1 MTNNDVTNSNKPA
14 HNKESEQLDIEKI
27 WQGLI
32 GEFLTAKFE
41 ADLNK
46 YVKETFKTIQK
57 GISKSTNIPE
67 DFEDFLDSRK
77 NKKPDELSETE
88 FLKLRMD
95 DLFGYLDSYQDSYL
109 SGVDKV
115 VLRTDYSAFLEKIK
129 TKYHANTWIEEASNN
144 ASSVTF
150 ATHVAKLTHS
160 KIDSSSLTDSV
171 SEARQ
176 DVLTTSSL
184 ANPIIDGAI
193 AGNQFAP
200 IYQFLSLKIDDIT
213 LAQAMASPNNTILKA
228 FAKDDS
234 QLANWNKRF
243 AEVTQSTQL
252 STHTLA
258 KQVYFPID
266 PSIKQQPQYH
276 LLCHLTSSSL
286 AQQIFNKMFND
297 DDKLIKNQYY
307 DKKYHEGV
315 FYDYPQKA
323 AIAVTASNHS
333 NASALNGR
341 RGGKLYLFN
350 AQPPTWQSQIKA
362 PSNETSL
369 FNHYLFKNIC
379 RDNLVGFAT
388 FFLGAQAVY
397 KKPNIMAG
405 IEKWLHAI
413 SEDVLTYASM
423 IHQLPIGWSID
434 SKLETNN
441 IEHCYFLDPYRSDD
455 NFVAYSQS
463 NEWQA
468 IVSRDFGTWLNKQLH
483 AKDDNFTPQAEHRKL
498 WQKIFAQHLRDYMDI
513 IHTDIDS
520 YFEAAL

>member
-1 MTNNDVTNSNKPA
+1 MTTSDMTTDNRPSHKGAP
-14 HNKESEQLDIEKI
+14 EQLDIEKT
-27 WQGLI
+27 WQRLI

-57 GISKSTNIPE
+57 AVSKSANIPE
-67 DFEDFLDSRK
+67 EFEEFLDSRK
-77 NKKPDELSETE
+77 NKKPDELSDTE
-88 FLKLRMD
+88 FLKSRMY
-95 DLFGYLDSYQDSYL
+95 DLFGYLDSYSDSA
-109 SGVDKV
+109 DKAA
-115 VLRTDYSAFLEKIK
+115 LQADYATFLEKIK
-129 TKYHANTWIEEASNN
+129 AKYHANTWIEEASNN
-144 ASSVTF
+144 ASSITF

-171 SEARQ
+171 SDTRA

-184 ANPIIDGAI
+184 ANPVIDGAV

-200 IYQFLSLKIDDIT
+200 IYQFLSLELNDIT
-213 LAQAMASPNNTILKA
+213 LAQALASPNNTILQA
-228 FAKDDS
+228 FAKDDN
-234 QLANWNKRF
+234 QLAQWNKHF
-243 AEVTQSTQL
+243 AEVTQSAQL

-258 KQVYFPID
+258 KQVYFPVD
-266 PSIKQQPQYH
+266 LSIKGQPQYH
-276 LLCHLTSSSL
+276 LLCHLASSSL

-297 DDKLIKNQYY
+297 DDKLIKKQYY
-307 DKKYHEGV
+307 DKKYHDGI

-323 AIAVTASNHS
+323 AVAVTASNHS

-362 PSNETSL
+362 PNNETSL

-379 RDNLVGFAT
+379 RDNLVGFTT

-405 IEKWLHAI
+405 VEKWLHAI

-423 IHQLPIGWSID
+423 IHQLPTGWSTN

-441 IEHCYFLDPYRSDD
+441 IEHCYLLDPYRSDD

-483 AKDDNFTPQAEHRKL
+483 AKDDKFTPQAEHRKL